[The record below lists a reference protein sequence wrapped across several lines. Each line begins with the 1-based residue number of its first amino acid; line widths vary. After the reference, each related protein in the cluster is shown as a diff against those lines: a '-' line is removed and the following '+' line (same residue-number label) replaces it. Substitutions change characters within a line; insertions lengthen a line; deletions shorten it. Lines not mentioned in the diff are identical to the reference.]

1 MSVRAISW
9 VWENSSAS
17 GNDRLVLLAI
27 ADSAEHDGSN
37 AWPSVR
43 TIAKKCLLSE
53 RTVQRAIRALVSS
66 GELIV
71 EEQEGGGRFTPGNRR
86 PNRYALTGV
95 AERHPKAEDA
105 PVGVTRRSTGVTDV
119 LGKQAPG
126 VTPVSPNPSFEQEH
140 PSAADL
146 ALTGAPPEDKLDPEF
161 VKAALARVASLR
173 ALKEVS

>member
-53 RTVQRAIRALVSS
+53 RTVQRAIRSLVSA

-71 EEQEGGGRFTPGNRR
+71 EEQEGGSRFTPGNRR

-95 AERHPKAEDA
+95 AERHPKDFEAQA
-105 PVGVTRRSTGVTDV
+105 GVTGKKAGVTGVQ
-119 LGKQAPG
+119 GKQAPG
-126 VTPVSPNPSFEQEH
+126 VTPLSPNPSLELKH
-140 PSAADL
+140 PSAP
-146 ALTGAPPEDKLDPEF
+146 ALDPSGEPGDKLDPEF
-161 VKAALARVASLR
+161 VKAQLAKVAELR
-173 ALKEVS
+173 HLKAVNE

>member
-9 VWENSSAS
+9 VWEHSSAS

-43 TIAKKCLLSE
+43 TIARKCLLSE
-53 RTVQRAIRALVSS
+53 RTVQRAIRALVAS

-71 EEQEGGGRFTPGNRR
+71 EEQEGGGRFTASNRR

-95 AERHPKAEDA
+95 AERHPKTEEA
-105 PVGVTRRSTGVTDV
+105 PVGVTGQPTGVTDV
-119 LGKQAPG
+119 QGKQAPG
-126 VTPVSPNPSFEQEH
+126 VTLLSPNPSFEQEH
-140 PSAADL
+140 PSAPGL
-146 ALTGAPPEDKLDPEF
+146 ALTGAPADKLDPEF
-161 VKAALARVASLR
+161 VKAALERVASLR
-173 ALKEVS
+173 ALKETA